1 MERTL
6 GAQHPAVIFRAATDA
21 SRPLALPA
29 LGRDDMESRD
39 TLGQTKLQL
48 SLLHV
53 GKLAEPVESLSEIHM
68 GIRRGVLQGN
78 APKIRQADGS
88 GYIGRGVQELNLG
101 TLEDSARAQNETLR
115 ASCDVSRGAGRTAL
129 EAVLLPGR
137 HCPRPVQ
144 RCRNDD
150 LRGTAT
156 RQNLFRH
163 RTLRRILQNGD
174 AATYNDLII
183 II

>member
-6 GAQHPAVIFRAATDA
+6 GAQHPAVIFRTAPDA
-21 SRPLALPA
+21 SHPLALPA
-29 LGRDDMESRD
+29 FGRDDLEGRD
-39 TLGQTKLQL
+39 TLGQAQLQL
-48 SLLHV
+48 PLLHM

-78 APKIRQADGS
+78 APKTRQADRG
-88 GYIGRGVQELNLG
+88 GYIGRRVQKLDLG
-101 TLEDSARAQNETLR
+101 TLEDSARAPDETLR
-115 ASCDVSRGAGRTAL
+115 ASCDVSRGAGRAAPEAL
-129 EAVLLPGR
+129 LLPGR
-137 HCPRPVQ
+137 HRPRSVQ

-156 RQNLFRH
+156 RQNLFGY
-163 RTLRRILQNGD
+163 RTLRGILQNGD
-174 AATYNDLII
+174 AATCNDLII